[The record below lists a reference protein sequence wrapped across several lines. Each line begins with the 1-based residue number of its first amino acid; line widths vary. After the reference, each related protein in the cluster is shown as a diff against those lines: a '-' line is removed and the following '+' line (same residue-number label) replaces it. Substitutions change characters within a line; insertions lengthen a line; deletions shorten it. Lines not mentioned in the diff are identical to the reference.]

1 MPRALA
7 LRNFLLLSSSV
18 PRLMP
23 AALPP
28 ASAAPCTAPTTAP
41 FNTPT
46 TAAPTSFALLMTS
59 GDGFFFADFLPA
71 LFFAVVTDADFLLA
85 DFLLDFFDGMF
96 FSLLD
101 NQSASE
107 QTNCAW
113 ALCQRRRQRDTSRR
127 TADSDCA

>member
-7 LRNFLLLSSSV
+7 FRNFLLLSSSV

-23 AALPP
+23 AALP

-96 FSLLD
+96 LSLVD

-107 QTNCAW
+107 QTNCDR
-113 ALCQRRRQRDTSRR
+113 ALCLRRRQRETSRR